1 MKRRE
6 LLLRLFESCDGNKS
20 LLQLHSQILKKGLV
34 HDSFFATKLNTLYA
48 KHASIEQARKVFD
61 ETPHK
66 TVYLY
71 NATLRSYCKEKRW
84 EDTLF
89 LFNNMISYG
98 FTAQEKPDSFTV
110 PIVLKACAALH
121 ELKHGKVVHGF
132 VIKNGNIASDVFV
145 GSALI
150 QLYSKCGQMG
160 CALKVFEGFSRPDVF
175 LWTSMVTGYEQ
186 NGFAEEAVAF
196 FHQMVMLE
204 NADPDRVTLVSLV
217 SACAQL
223 CNAKL
228 GRCVH
233 GCAIRRGFV
242 SDLSMVN
249 SLLNLYAKTGSMRNA
264 VNLFRKMPEKDVVSW
279 SSMVACYAQNGAAI
293 EALNLFKEM
302 IEKRSEPNAVTV
314 VSALQA
320 CAASCNL
327 EEGKKIHELSAKKG
341 FELEVSVSTA
351 LIDMYMKCLSPDEAV
366 DVFTR
371 MPKKDVVSWVALLS
385 GYALNG
391 MPHKSMEVFRDM
403 LLNQIQPDA
412 VAMVKILAS
421 CSELGVLQQ
430 AFSLHGYVIQK
441 GFNNNIF
448 VGASLIELY
457 SKCGSIENAVK
468 IFEGIIDKDVV
479 IWSAMIA
486 AYGIH
491 GKGGQALKVFDQ
503 MVKNSGVKPNKVTFV
518 SVLSACSHAG
528 LVDVG
533 TDIFDM
539 MVGEYKMELTSEH
552 YGIMVDLLGRSGE
565 IRKAM
570 DLINHMPI
578 PAGPH
583 VWGALIG
590 ACRIHHNIKIG
601 EVAAKNL
608 LNLDPNH
615 AGYYILLS
623 NMYAQDEKWG
633 NVAKV
638 RALIKEK
645 GLTNAFGQS
654 FIEVRSEVH
663 KFVADDRLHPKS
675 KHIYKLLRQMEVK
688 MREEGHA
695 PDAEAVV

>member
-1 MKRRE
+1 M
-6 LLLRLFESCDGNKS
+6 
-20 LLQLHSQILKKGLV
+20 V
-34 HDSFFATKLNTLYA
+34 
-48 KHASIEQARKVFD
+48 
-61 ETPHK
+61 
-66 TVYLY
+66 
-71 NATLRSYCKEKRW
+71 
-84 EDTLF
+84 
-89 LFNNMISYG
+89 SYG
-98 FTAQEKPDSFTV
+98 FIAQEKPDNFTV
-110 PIVLKACAALH
+110 PIVLKACAGLH
-121 ELKHGKVVHGF
+121 ALKHGKLVHGF
-132 VIKNGNIASDVFV
+132 VIKNGNLASDVFV
-145 GSALI
+145 GTALV
-150 QLYSKCGQMG
+150 QFYSKRGKMG
-160 CALKVFEGFSRPDVF
+160 SALKVFEGFSRPDVF

-186 NGFAEEAVAF
+186 NGLPEEAVAF

-204 NADPDRVTLVSLV
+204 NVNPDRVTLVSLV

-223 CNAKL
+223 CSVKF

-233 GCAIRRGFV
+233 GFAIRRGFV

-249 SLLNLYAKTGSMRNA
+249 SLLNLYAKARSMKNA
-264 VNLFRKMPEKDVVSW
+264 VNLFKKMPEKDVVSW
-279 SSMVACYAQNGAAI
+279 SSMVACYAQNGAAV
-293 EALNLFKEM
+293 EALSLFNEM
-302 IEKRSEPNAVTV
+302 IQKRSEPNAVTV

-320 CAASCNL
+320 CAASFNL

-341 FELEVSVSTA
+341 FDLEISVSTA
-351 LIDMYMKCLSPDEAV
+351 LIDMYMKCLSPDQAV

-391 MPHKSMEVFRDM
+391 MPNKSIEVFRDM
-403 LLNQIQPDA
+403 LLNEIQPDA

-421 CSELGVLQQ
+421 CSELGILQQ
-430 AFSLHGYVIQK
+430 AFTLHCFVIQK
-441 GFNNNIF
+441 GFDNNIF

-468 IFEGIIDKDVV
+468 IFEGIVDKDVV

-491 GKGGQALKVFDQ
+491 GKGGEALKVFDQ
-503 MVKNSGVKPNKVTFV
+503 MVKSSGIKPNNVTFL

-528 LVDVG
+528 LVEKG
-533 TDIFDM
+533 TEIFDM
-539 MVGEYKMELTSEH
+539 MVGEYKLELTSEH

-565 IRKAM
+565 ISKAM
-570 DLINHMPI
+570 DIINSMPI

-583 VWGALIG
+583 VWGALLG

-623 NMYAQDEKWG
+623 NMYAQGEKWG
-633 NVAKV
+633 DVAKL

-645 GLTNAFGQS
+645 RLKKNFGQS
-654 FIEVRSEVH
+654 VIEVRSEVH
-663 KFVADDRLHPKS
+663 KFVADDRLHQECM
-675 KHIYKLLRQMEVK
+675 HIYKLLREMEVK
-688 MREEGHA
+688 MREEGYA
-695 PDAEAVV
+695 PDAELQFHDAEILV